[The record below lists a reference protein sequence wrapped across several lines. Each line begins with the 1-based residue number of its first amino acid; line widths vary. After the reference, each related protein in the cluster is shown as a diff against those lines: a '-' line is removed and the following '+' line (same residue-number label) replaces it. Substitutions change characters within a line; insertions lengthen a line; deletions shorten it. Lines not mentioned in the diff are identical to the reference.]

1 MTAFTR
7 SRVGPPEG
15 GRYLVGDVV
24 TDSVNTEWKCV
35 RGGMADGGMFPNS
48 GHAQFVAMPN
58 GYQAAPTAKTTSA
71 TLTVAELLSG
81 IITANQGAAGAAT
94 YTMPL
99 NTSLDTALPNMQ
111 VDESFDF
118 AITNISTNA
127 TEDVTVAGNT
137 GVTAVGNMTVASN
150 AAVGDQ
156 ATGIFRVRKTA
167 ANAYSVYRI
176 AS

>member
-1 MTAFTR
+1 MTAYVRT
-7 SRVGPPEG
+7 RVGPPEG
-15 GRYLVGDVV
+15 GRFLAGDVV
-24 TDSVNTEWKCV
+24 TDGANTEWKCV
-35 RGGMADGGMFPNS
+35 RGGMADGGGNDPQN
-48 GHAQFVAMPN
+48 ALFVAMPN
-58 GYQAAPTAKTTSA
+58 VYQGTPAAKTTST
-71 TLTVAELLSG
+71 TLTVAELLAG

-94 YTMPL
+94 YTLPL
-99 NTSLDTALPNMQ
+99 NTSFDSSLPYMQ

-118 AITNISTNA
+118 FIVNISTNA

-156 ATGIFRVRKTA
+156 ATGHFRVRKTGA
-167 ANAYSVYRI
+167 SAYSCYRI